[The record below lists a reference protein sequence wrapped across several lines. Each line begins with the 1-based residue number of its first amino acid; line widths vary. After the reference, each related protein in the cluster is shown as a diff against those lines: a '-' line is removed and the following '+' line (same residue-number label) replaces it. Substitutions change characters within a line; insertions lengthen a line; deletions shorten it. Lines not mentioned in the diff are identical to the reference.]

1 MGRAAVLDIGY
12 YLAITRK
19 ETAMS
24 DLSRRRF
31 LEAGF
36 AATASGLILPTFATP
51 TEASGDLGRYGEFI
65 AQQSAQPTPAEL
77 AATRL
82 REIAIPAAQAP
93 AANARATEDNI
104 LGPYHRPNAPFR
116 GKITPP
122 LEPGTVLVICGRVW
136 GLDTRRALANT
147 LLDIWQANAQ
157 GRYDNDDPQRPPA
170 ANLFVNRAR
179 LMTDENGYYEYETV
193 HPGAYR
199 IGANAWRP
207 PHIHYW
213 VRKQNYRDLITQL
226 YFRNDP
232 HQREDQFIRQ
242 SLIIDL
248 REIRTQHGTYKVGA
262 FDIVLAAR

>member
-1 MGRAAVLDIGY
+1 
-12 YLAITRK
+12 
-19 ETAMS
+19 MS
-24 DLSRRRF
+24 DLSRRGF
-31 LEAGF
+31 LEAGL
-36 AATASGLILPTFATP
+36 AATASGLILPSFAMP
-51 TEASGDLGRYGEFI
+51 TEASGDLGRYGAFI
-65 AQQSAQPTPAEL
+65 AQQPAPAEL

-93 AANARATEDNI
+93 GANARATEDNI
-104 LGPYHRPNAPFR
+104 LGPYHRQNAPFR

-122 LEPGTVLVICGRVW
+122 LEPGTVLVIRGRVY
-136 GLDTRRALANT
+136 GLDTRGALPNA
-147 LLDIWQANAQ
+147 LLEIWQANAQ
-157 GRYDNDDPQRPPA
+157 GRYDNDDPQRAPA

-179 LMTDENGYYEYETV
+179 LLTDENGYYEYETV

-199 IGANAWRP
+199 TSPDAWRP

-213 VRKQNYRDLITQL
+213 IRKQNYRDLVTQL
-226 YFRNDP
+226 YFRGDP

-248 REIRTQHGTYKVGA
+248 REIRTQHGTYKVGV